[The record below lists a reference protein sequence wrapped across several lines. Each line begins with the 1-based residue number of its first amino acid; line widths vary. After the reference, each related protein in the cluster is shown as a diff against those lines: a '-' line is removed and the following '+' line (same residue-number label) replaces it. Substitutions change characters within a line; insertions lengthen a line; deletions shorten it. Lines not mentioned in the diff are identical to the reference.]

1 MAQMV
6 KNPPA
11 MWETWVWCLGWERS
25 PGGGHGNPLQYSC
38 LENSHGQRSL
48 GGYNPWCRKELD
60 MTEPLHFTSS
70 LILLVEL
77 QNMKM
82 KFTFSIAFVIA
93 HCIEIIMTMALN
105 QFKNFDIFFT
115 KYITCLHRVTILLKW
130 ENCKGICCDN
140 MCLFSR
146 KKYMIWKYS

>member
-1 MAQMV
+1 MR
-6 KNPPA
+6 
-11 MWETWVWCLGWERS
+11 ETWVRSLGWEDPLEKEMATRS
-25 PGGGHGNPLQYSC
+25 SILAWKTSWTEEPGRLQSMVSQRAGHDWATS
-38 LENSHGQRSL
+38 
-48 GGYNPWCRKELD
+48 
-60 MTEPLHFTSS
+60 LHFKS
-70 LILLVEL
+70 ILLVEL

>member
-1 MAQMV
+1 
-6 KNPPA
+6 
-11 MWETWVWCLGWERS
+11 
-25 PGGGHGNPLQYSC
+25 
-38 LENSHGQRSL
+38 
-48 GGYNPWCRKELD
+48 

-115 KYITCLHRVTILLKW
+115 KYIMFLKI
-130 ENCKGICCDN
+130 KVGITKVSQQN
-140 MCLFSR
+140 LYQ
-146 KKYMIWKYS
+146 KL

>member
-1 MAQMV
+1 
-6 KNPPA
+6 
-11 MWETWVWCLGWERS
+11 
-25 PGGGHGNPLQYSC
+25 
-38 LENSHGQRSL
+38 
-48 GGYNPWCRKELD
+48 

-115 KYITCLHRVTILLKW
+115 KYITCLHRVTILLK
-130 ENCKGICCDN
+130 
-140 MCLFSR
+140 
-146 KKYMIWKYS
+146 